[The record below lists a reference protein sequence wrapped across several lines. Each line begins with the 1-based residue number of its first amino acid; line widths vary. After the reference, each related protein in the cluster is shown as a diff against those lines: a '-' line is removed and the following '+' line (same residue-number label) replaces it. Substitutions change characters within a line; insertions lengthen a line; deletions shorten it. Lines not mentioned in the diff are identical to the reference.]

1 MSVKTTGQS
10 WWQIWTCFSNSA
22 LDIVGNIVAVGA
34 NRNSS
39 SSPNEYFDVQ
49 IQTTE
54 TDFIEVQVM
63 VVENFLISNIF
74 LEKKNAAQAIKV
86 RNASYSLS
94 AIIFYTNRHKLS
106 FYKTWSW
113 GI

>member
-1 MSVKTTGQS
+1 M
-10 WWQIWTCFSNSA
+10 
-22 LDIVGNIVAVGA
+22 
-34 NRNSS
+34 
-39 SSPNEYFDVQ
+39 Q

-94 AIIFYTNRHKLS
+94 AIIFYTNRHKVFIKHGDGVFNVKGHFVFSGKVKLPGQGTQSVKKFS
-106 FYKTWSW
+106 FV
-113 GI
+113 